1 MELWN
6 NPFKDKEI
14 ETVGTYVNGQ
24 SRQVVVDRQTREPIR
39 DRFGRI
45 VAGTTSDGCFRVYAV
60 DGLEVVSG
68 YVTQGDMRIN
78 MYTGEAFKN
87 GYPIGVRSPVIRWRW
102 PMSGRPFVGMS
113 GEVSVAVLWY
123 RWPGPGSRGALRRGA
138 CCLCRA

>member
-24 SRQVVVDRQTREPIR
+24 SRQVVVDRKTREPIR
-39 DRFGRI
+39 DRFGR
-45 VAGTTSDGCFRVYAV
+45 VVSGTTSDGCFRVYAV
-60 DGLEVVSG
+60 DGHEVVSG

-87 GYPIGVRSPVIRWRW
+87 GHRVRLPDRGPFAGNPLALANERAPV
-102 PMSGRPFVGMS
+102 
-113 GEVSVAVLWY
+113 
-123 RWPGPGSRGALRRGA
+123 RRYD
-138 CCLCRA
+138 R